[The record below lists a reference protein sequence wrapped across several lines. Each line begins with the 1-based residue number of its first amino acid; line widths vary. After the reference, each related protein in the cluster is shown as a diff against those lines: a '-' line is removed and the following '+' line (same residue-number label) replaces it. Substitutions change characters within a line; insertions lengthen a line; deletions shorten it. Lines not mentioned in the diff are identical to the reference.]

1 MKNTHS
7 LSAAAPASNWR
18 RIGAPLMLGL
28 FVAYLDR
35 TTLSIALPSVAQDM
49 GFAGERFS
57 MTAGWALTAFLIGYA
72 VANFFG
78 GIFTRSVDAKKVVIW
93 TFAIWS
99 AATVYV
105 GFSSSLTV
113 LLVCRLILGLAEGVY
128 WPQQSRFAKA
138 WFAPDE
144 RTKANAVVQ
153 YYGQYGAMALGFI
166 LLTPLYNMAGWRAM
180 FVVMGAIGLIGIVP
194 LFIAALRPEHEAP
207 YASAELP
214 TAARRAAPLTFAS
227 LGGYPFLLLLFSYVM
242 QGMLFW
248 GVTLWIPLAVK
259 SVGFSGW
266 SQALA
271 SSLPYLMA
279 VLLAWPISRISDR
292 TGKRVLIASL
302 GLLIPGVLLMLLP
315 TVDSGY
321 AKLALITL
329 ALGYYASS
337 YSPNIWSILQSTIAP
352 ESIGAASGII
362 NGIGAGG
369 GGTLAGLMVGALYR
383 TTGSYM
389 PGFVTL
395 GALVLLGGIALLW
408 YGRLTGARHATKLDK
423 AVTGVV
429 RP

>member
-1 MKNTHS
+1 MKNTS
-7 LSAAAPASNWR
+7 IKPVSNWM

-35 TTLSIALPSVAQDM
+35 TTLSIALPTLSQDL

-57 MTAGWALTAFLIGYA
+57 MTAGWALTAFLMGYA

-78 GIFTRSVDAKKVVIW
+78 GMLTRNIDAKKVVVW
-93 TFAIWS
+93 SFAIWS

-105 GFSSSLTV
+105 GFTGSLAV
-113 LLVCRLILGLAEGVY
+113 LLACRLILGLAEGVY

-138 WFAPDE
+138 WFAPGE

-153 YYGQYGAMALGFI
+153 YYGQFGAMALGFI
-166 LLTPLYNMAGWRAM
+166 LLTPLYDMAGWRVM
-180 FVVMGAIGLIGIVP
+180 FIVMGAVGLIGIVP
-194 LFIAALRPEHEAP
+194 LFIAMLRPEHEAP
-207 YASAELP
+207 YASTETL
-214 TAARRAAPLTFAS
+214 RRAPTLTLAS

-266 SQALA
+266 SQAIA

-279 VLLAWPISRISDR
+279 VVLAWPISRISDR

-302 GLLIPGVLLMLLP
+302 GLLIPGVLMMLLP

-321 AKLALITL
+321 AKLLLITL

-337 YSPNIWSILQSTIAP
+337 YSPNIWSILQSTVAP
-352 ESIGAASGII
+352 ESIGTASGII

-369 GGTLAGLMVGALYR
+369 GGTLAGLLVGALYR
-383 TTGSYM
+383 STGSYM
-389 PGFVTL
+389 PGFVAL

-408 YGRLTGARHATKLDK
+408 YGRLAGRSVSKSRETAVAGAAER
-423 AVTGVV
+423 
-429 RP
+429 

>member
-1 MKNTHS
+1 MKNTS
-7 LSAAAPASNWR
+7 DKSASNWL
-18 RIGAPLMLGL
+18 RIGTPLMLGL

-35 TTLSIALPSVAQDM
+35 TTLSIALPSVALDM
-49 GFAGERFS
+49 GFAGEHFS

-78 GIFTRSVDAKKVVIW
+78 GMLTRSVDAKKVVVW

-105 GFSSSLTV
+105 GFTDSLTM

-128 WPQQSRFAKA
+128 WPQQSRFASA
-138 WFAPDE
+138 WFAPNE

-166 LLTPLYNMAGWRAM
+166 LLTPLYNMAGWRVM
-180 FVVMGAIGLIGIVP
+180 FIVMGAIGLIGIVP
-194 LFIAALRPEHEAP
+194 LFMAALRPERDAP
-207 YASAELP
+207 YARAES
-214 TAARRAAPLTFAS
+214 TNAAARVPLTFAS
-227 LGGYPFLLLLFSYVM
+227 LGGYPFLLLLFSYMM

-266 SQALA
+266 SQAIA

-302 GLLIPGVLLMLLP
+302 GLLIPGVLMMLLP
-315 TVDSGY
+315 AVNSGY
-321 AKLALITL
+321 AKLLLITL
-329 ALGYYASS
+329 ALGYYAAS
-337 YSPNIWSILQSTIAP
+337 YSPNIWSILQSTIEP
-352 ESIGAASGII
+352 QSIGTASGII
-362 NGIGAGG
+362 NGIGSGG
-369 GGTLAGLMVGALYR
+369 GGTLAGLLVGAMYR
-383 TTGSYM
+383 NTGSYM
-389 PGFVTL
+389 PGFVVL

-408 YGRLTGARHATKLDK
+408 YGRLAAKRSAKHLATNATSVAIRRGA
-423 AVTGVV
+423 
-429 RP
+429 

>member
-1 MKNTHS
+1 MRESKW
-7 LSAAAPASNWR
+7 L
-18 RIGAPLMLGL
+18 RIGTPLMLGL

-35 TTLSIALPSVAQDM
+35 TTLSVALPSVAEDL

-78 GIFTRSVDAKKVVIW
+78 GMLTRNVDAKKVVIW

-105 GFSSSLTV
+105 GFTHSLAV
-113 LLVCRLILGLAEGVY
+113 LLACRVILGVAEGVY

-138 WFAPDE
+138 WFAPSE

-153 YYGQYGAMALGFI
+153 YYGQFGAMALGFI

-180 FVVMGAIGLIGIVP
+180 FIVMGAIGLVGIVP
-194 LFIAALRPEHEAP
+194 LFIAALRPESEAP
-207 YASAELP
+207 YAPASTSGP
-214 TAARRAAPLTFAS
+214 RHSKPLTFAS

-259 SVGFSGW
+259 SVGFSGM
-266 SQALA
+266 SQAVA
-271 SSLPYLMA
+271 SSLPYVMA
-279 VLLAWPISRISDR
+279 VVLAWPISRISDR

-302 GLLIPGVLLMLLP
+302 GLLIPGVLMMLLP

-337 YSPNIWSILQSTIAP
+337 YSPNIWSILQSTIEP
-352 ESIGAASGII
+352 ESIGTASGII

-369 GGTLAGLMVGALYR
+369 GGTLAGLLVGALYR
-383 TTGSYM
+383 NTGSYM
-389 PGFVTL
+389 PGFVAL
-395 GALVLLGGIALLW
+395 GALVILGGLALLA
-408 YGRLTGARHATKLDK
+408 YGRLMNKRRTASISESTTQLS
-423 AVTGVV
+423 
-429 RP
+429 P